1 MPREAIEDWLSL
13 LRDKANKRDVPLN
26 LDTEGRIFHFELGG
40 DRPVLGKVRIS
51 DATKR
56 NSTNQRGEAHIWQR
70 FNREQEKIEENPN
83 QRVCSIQL
91 DIKESDSYI
100 EERDH
105 FLFIPGEMILQETYS
120 QGDQKIHITGDGQY
134 RGELARY
141 NDDWEALFDYAEQ
154 ELSLDQLD
162 ENKVQAK
169 LNELADDSEVDDGGP
184 INSDEK
190 PAVWI
195 EKTQIHGE
203 WKQPGET
210 ELSLGRALI
219 SPQEGTDGRDIY
231 TAMREAEIGDIVLHL
246 IQDKYEIIGASVVT
260 SDVITDYEF
269 PEYINQRWDPSQRDA
284 GGYLRK
290 LSDYTEFESPILLDE
305 ELFENQE
312 YIDRLKDIR
321 EKHSGLFYTKRLNLV
336 QGGYLTNSPEELS
349 SIFASISPEVK
360 SYFAERGLTV
370 DQSIEPVDSYDSIT
384 EATEDIQARLQQS
397 NASNRLDAELTASV
411 LEDWSNVLRNFNP
424 GSMVTQ
430 AEEVRLQQI
439 RDLYERSESQ
449 LRSDAETL
457 GSGDLNHITPPQTLF
472 VVSLRLL
479 QKKFDIGTNVNQV
492 KGKIVLNKEY
502 EIKDLPE
509 VSDPP
514 GGDGPDEIS
523 HPLLSHLDELPDDKA
538 VWKFTA
544 PPEYW
549 LTAVQ
554 HGTVSFESDELD
566 TWRQLDH
573 GDLVFLHSVSDSNID
588 GVDPQQ
594 AGIFAVGIL
603 GQKAEKEEQ
612 WWTDETTAEP
622 FTHLIN
628 FDRLFVTSNLEQLDL
643 ATPVGEQSAT
653 ENSTQLHALT
663 AGILDFDKAE
673 ELCKQTNGI
682 GFPAMGAH
690 KRFQNEDGNTDHDRP
705 RALLE
710 SLAGRLQEI
719 APVNPYQS
727 FTGELSE
734 EPLEGL
740 YFPDN
745 AASKIIEQI
754 EAALATGKHIILT
767 GPPGT
772 GKTEIA
778 RRVCE
783 YITSE
788 YPYLYS
794 DFQLTTATADWSTF
808 DTVGGYMP
816 EESEQGADSLSFNP
830 GLMLNRFKDHG
841 TELQQNEPVIID
853 ELNRADIDKAFGQ
866 LFTLLSGQSVQ
877 LPYTRKGEE
886 VELLNAANLDR
897 RPGPHQYVVPESWRI
912 FATMNTY
919 DKTSLYEMSYA
930 FMRRFTFI
938 RVEAPDIP
946 EDDTALVNLM
956 QSYTDESV
964 WDIDVGTDELDTI
977 GRVWRAMNHSDAD
990 RAIGPAIVED
1000 MVSYVAHNPTTSLEE
1015 RITRAIIS
1023 YIYPQLEGVPKRKQ
1037 IVQDIRTV
1045 DGVDADQLEAA
1056 AAEMLQVTLQGEE

>member
-1 MPREAIEDWLSL
+1 MPRTAIEDWLSL
-13 LRDKANKRDVPLN
+13 LKDKANKRNVPLN

-51 DATKR
+51 EASNR
-56 NSTNQRGEAHIWQR
+56 NFTNERGETHIWQR
-70 FNREQEKIEENPN
+70 FDREQEKIEENPN

-91 DIKESDSYI
+91 DIKESGSYI
-100 EERDH
+100 EEQDH
-105 FLFIPGEMILQETYS
+105 FLFIPGEIILQETYS
-120 QGDQKIHITGDGQY
+120 QGDQKIHITGDGRY

-154 ELSLDQLD
+154 ELPLHQLD

-169 LNELADDSEVDDGGP
+169 LNELADDSEVDDGEP
-184 INSDEK
+184 ISTDKK

-231 TAMREAEIGDIVLHL
+231 TAMREAKIGDIVLHL

-269 PEYINQRWDPSQRDA
+269 PKYINQRWDQSQRDA

-290 LSDYTEFESPILLDE
+290 LTDYTEFESPILLDE
-305 ELFENQE
+305 ELFENPE

-336 QGGYLTNSPEELS
+336 QGGYLTNSPEQLS
-349 SIFASISPEVK
+349 SIFASTSPEVK

-384 EATEDIQARLQQS
+384 EATDDIKARLQQS
-397 NASNRLDAELTASV
+397 NVSNRLDAELTGSI
-411 LEDWSNVLRNFNP
+411 LEDWSNVLTNFNP
-424 GSMVTQ
+424 DSMVTQ

-439 RDLYERSESQ
+439 RDLYGRSETQ
-449 LRSDAETL
+449 LRSDAATL

-479 QKKFDIGTNVNQV
+479 QKKFDIETNVNQV
-492 KGKIVLNKEY
+492 KGKIVLNREYDVKE
-502 EIKDLPE
+502 LPE

-514 GGDGPDEIS
+514 AGDGPDDIS
-523 HPLLSHLDELPDDKA
+523 HPLLSHLDELSDDKA

-554 HGTVSFESDELD
+554 HGTVSFESGELD
-566 TWRQLDH
+566 TRRQLDR
-573 GDLVFLHSVSDSNID
+573 GDLVFLHSQSDSNID

-594 AGIFAVGIL
+594 AGIFAVGVL
-603 GQKAEKEEQ
+603 GQKAEKEKQ
-612 WWTDETTAEP
+612 WWNDETTAEP

-628 FDRLFVTSNLEQLDL
+628 FDRLFVTSNVGQLDL
-643 ATPVGEQSAT
+643 ATPVGEQTPT
-653 ENSTQLHALT
+653 EICTQLHALT
-663 AGILDFDKAE
+663 AGILDFATVE
-673 ELCKQTNGI
+673 EICEETNGI
-682 GFPAMGAH
+682 GFPAQGAH
-690 KRFQNEDGNTDHDRP
+690 KRFQDETEDADHDRP

-710 SLAGRLQEI
+710 ELAGRLQET
-719 APVNPYQS
+719 ATLNPHKQFS
-727 FTGELSE
+727 GELSTD
-734 EPLEGL
+734 PLEGL
-740 YFPDN
+740 YFPDDS
-745 AASKIIEQI
+745 AAEIIEQI
-754 EAALATGKHIILT
+754 EAALSTGKHIILT

-778 RRVCE
+778 RRVCS
-783 YITSE
+783 YIISE

-830 GLMLNRFKDHG
+830 GIMLNRLKDHS
-841 TELQQNEPVIID
+841 TELQKNEPVIID

-877 LPYTRKGEE
+877 LPYTREGQE
-886 VELLNAANLDR
+886 VELLNASNLNRNPD
-897 RPGPHQYVVPESWRI
+897 PHQYVVPESWRI

-938 RVEAPDIP
+938 RVEAPEIP
-946 EDDTALVNLM
+946 DDDTALVELM
-956 QSYTDESV
+956 ENYTADSV
-964 WDIDVGTDELDTI
+964 WDIDPAPEELETI
-977 GRVWRAMNHSDAD
+977 GRVWRAMNHSEAD

-1000 MVSYVAHNPTTSLEE
+1000 MVSYVAHNPDIEPKK

-1023 YIYPQLEGVPKRKQ
+1023 YIFPQLEGVPKRKQ
-1037 IVQDIRTV
+1037 IVQDIMTV
-1045 DGVDADQLEAA
+1045 DGVDSGELEAA
-1056 AAEMLQVTLQGEE
+1056 ASEMLQVTPQNE